1 MIVDSVFEARH
12 ERLITTFYY
21 LLSSGLWFC
30 EAKFVHFISLQP
42 SHYYSLSLSSEPR
55 RPSSVWTCTVQLQ
68 TSRKDWSQHRT
79 QSRDDSQTGQTTPP
93 QSRGYWDQP
102 WPHWP
107 KVCGSRSTS
116 WWAGLHPQHPGTQV
130 ILLLLLLLI
139 TVNSI
144 NN

>member
-1 MIVDSVFEARH
+1 MSIRCLKQDTNA
-12 ERLITTFYY
+12 LTAFYY

-55 RPSSVWTCTVQLQ
+55 RPSSVWTCNVQLQ
-68 TSRKDWSQHRT
+68 TSKEDWSQHST

-93 QSRGYWDQP
+93 QSRGHWDQP
-102 WPHWP
+102 GPHWP

-116 WWAGLHPQHPGTQV
+116 WWAGLQPQHPGSQV

-139 TVNSI
+139 TINFI